1 MEEKEINSIK
11 ESYPSIC
18 YSCDRARRVVSEDF
32 EKKGYVG
39 CCLFV
44 QKQREDSGINPE
56 VCCMNIEA
64 EQMYSG
70 WVYLKQ
76 VPFTRNAPT
85 GAGIWTNNQ
94 LMTVKTRKCAY
105 YVENSD

>member
-1 MEEKEINSIK
+1 
-11 ESYPSIC
+11 
-18 YSCDRARRVVSEDF
+18 
-32 EKKGYVG
+32 
-39 CCLFV
+39 
-44 QKQREDSGINPE
+44 
-56 VCCMNIEA
+56 MNIEA

-76 VPFTRNAPT
+76 VPFTRNPPIGT
-85 GAGIWTNNQ
+85 GIWTNNQ